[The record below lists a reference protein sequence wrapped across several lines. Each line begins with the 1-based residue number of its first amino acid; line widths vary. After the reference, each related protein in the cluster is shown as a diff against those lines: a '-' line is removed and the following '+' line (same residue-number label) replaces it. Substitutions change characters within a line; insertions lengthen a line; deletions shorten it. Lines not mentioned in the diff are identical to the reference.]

1 MIVIH
6 RLERSLVWDRDG
18 DVPVSVTSPH
28 VPNKGKF
35 PNQIE
40 SDNPRLPHL
49 IRNSLSYFP
58 LSPKAIP
65 DPQQQASIHSLLLL
79 TDPLGLPDP
88 LLTFYRLPLQG

>member
-18 DVPVSVTSPH
+18 DAPVSVTSPH

-40 SDNPRLPHL
+40 SDNPAALDSEFSVLFSPISESDSRSPTDL
-49 IRNSLSYFP
+49 
-58 LSPKAIP
+58 LSPTSSRVGPSPSCHERARESVI
-65 DPQQQASIHSLLLL
+65 ASE
-79 TDPLGLPDP
+79 
-88 LLTFYRLPLQG
+88 